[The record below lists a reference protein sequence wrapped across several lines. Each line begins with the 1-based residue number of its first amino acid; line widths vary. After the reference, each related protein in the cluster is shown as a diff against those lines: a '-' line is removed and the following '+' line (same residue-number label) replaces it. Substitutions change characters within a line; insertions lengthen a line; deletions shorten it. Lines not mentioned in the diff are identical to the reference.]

1 MLICS
6 NPFFKM
12 FLIFF
17 QKNRYKS
24 TFNLYVGSLGSRIRN
39 LHEKLHILIWS
50 NHIFIRFLKNR
61 PPGGPGGCPYPRIQL
76 LRKIPEYLLLQTS
89 TWIVLLRVTIVLARG
104 ILQTA
109 RILLA
114 LTNSIVW

>member
-1 MLICS
+1 MS
-6 NPFFKM
+6 
-12 FLIFF
+12 
-17 QKNRYKS
+17 S
-24 TFNLYVGSLGSRIRN
+24 ESLLDDSS
-39 LHEKLHILIWS
+39 HIAQIEHYLAAS
-50 NHIFIRFLKNR
+50 
-61 PPGGPGGCPYPRIQL
+61 YPRIQL